1 MLMRIIDFFFSLSLL
16 IVIVPLLIIPIIFIF
31 KIQGLK
37 SFFFIQK
44 RVGKNFHFFKIYKI
58 STMVEY
64 SELSGTITGKNDSR
78 ILPFGNFL
86 RKTKI
91 NELPQLINILK
102 GDMSFVGPRPLT
114 REVFSLYNK
123 EVQKIISTVKPG
135 LTGMGSIYFS
145 QEEDFLTQKS
155 YSERNI
161 FYKNIISPYKA
172 ALEIWYINN
181 QSLYLNIKIMF
192 VTFILFFINSKKI
205 IHFFF
210 KGLPQEPKKL
220 KK

>member
-1 MLMRIIDFFFSLSLL
+1 MRIIDFFFSLFLL
-16 IVIVPLLIIPIIFIF
+16 IVIVPLIIIPIIFIF

-37 SFFFIQK
+37 SLFFIQK
-44 RVGKNFHFFKIYKI
+44 RVGKNLHLFKIYKI

-64 SELSGTITGKNDSR
+64 SELSGTITGKNDPR
-78 ILPFGNFL
+78 ILPFANFL

-114 REVFSLYNK
+114 IEVFSLYNK
-123 EVQKIISTVKPG
+123 ETQKIISTAKPG
-135 LTGMGSIYFS
+135 LTGIGSIYFS

-161 FYKNIISPYKA
+161 FYKNIIAPYKA

-192 VTFILFFINSKKI
+192 VTFILIFINSKKI
-205 IHFFF
+205 IHLFF